1 MKKTIKISALIT
13 ALFLSAS
20 VWAADWNSTAVYV
33 GGDTVSYQGK
43 TYTAKWWTTGEAP
56 GASQWG
62 PWQLITSGGGATP
75 APTTAPTAKPITAP
89 TVAPTVALFV
99 ALVVGTALGLDTS
112 PATPVA

>member
-56 GASQWG
+56 
-62 PWQLITSGGGATP
+62 
-75 APTTAPTAKPITAP
+75 
-89 TVAPTVALFV
+89 
-99 ALVVGTALGLDTS
+99 VGNSFCYEHSIDNVPGKY
-112 PATPVA
+112 